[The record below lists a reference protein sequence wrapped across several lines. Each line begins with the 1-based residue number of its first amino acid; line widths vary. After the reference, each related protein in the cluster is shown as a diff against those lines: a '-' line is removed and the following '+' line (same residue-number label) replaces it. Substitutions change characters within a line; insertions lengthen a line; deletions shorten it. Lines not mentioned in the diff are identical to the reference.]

1 MTDPSAIVEVGRG
14 RAQGA
19 DFAALVPLA
28 RRLGISF
35 ADTTPPRHLVLPGA
49 GGLRLHALDWAGD
62 GAPAL
67 FLHGGRLTAQTWDYV
82 CLGLR
87 DRVRAVA
94 LDLRGHGDSDRTNDY
109 ALDSQVADI
118 GAILDALDWP
128 RAHLVGMSLGGLMA
142 AHFAASAPH
151 RVSSLVTIDVG
162 PGVVFEGTARMR
174 GFFQRVHPGAGP
186 EAVVEAAMQTSPL
199 SDRDRVAYR
208 IAAMMRQ
215 DESGVW
221 DWALDR
227 NRNRSVDYPALLAKV
242 EEMVIAAERVVAP
255 CLVVRGG
262 RSEVFSDE
270 AAARFAARFADGDWI
285 AIPDAGHNVQEDNPA
300 ALIAALSRFWSN
312 SSPLGE
318 VDRTER

>member
-1 MTDPSAIVEVGRG
+1 MTDPSAIVEMGRG

-19 DFAALVPLA
+19 DFAALIPLA
-28 RRLGISF
+28 RRLKISF
-35 ADTTPPRHLVLPGA
+35 EDITPPRHLILPGA
-49 GGLRLHALDWAGD
+49 GGVRLHALDWAGD

-67 FLHGGRLTAQTWDYV
+67 FLHGGRLTAQTFDYV

-94 LDLRGHGDSDRTNDY
+94 LDLRGHGDSDRTHDY
-109 ALDSQVADI
+109 AFDSQVADI
-118 GAILDALDWP
+118 CAVLDALVWP
-128 RAHLVGMSLGGLMA
+128 SAHLVGMSLGGQIA

-162 PGVVFEGTARMR
+162 PGVVFEATARMR
-174 GFFQRVHPGAGP
+174 GFFQRVDPRAGP
-186 EAVVEAAMQTSPL
+186 EAMVEAAMQTSPL
-199 SDRDRVAYR
+199 SDRERVAYR
-208 IAAMMRQ
+208 MAAMMRQ
-215 DESGVW
+215 DQSGVW

-227 NRNRSVDYPALLAKV
+227 NRAVDYPALVAKV
-242 EEMVIAAERVVAP
+242 EEMVIAAERLAAP

-262 RSEVFSDE
+262 RSEVFSEE

-300 ALIAALSRFWSN
+300 ALIAALSRFWSK
-312 SSPLGE
+312 SAPLGE
-318 VDRTER
+318 VDLAER